1 MALIN
6 NLISNLGSKDPNKK
20 LLSNVNDGQTTSTM
34 EGQGFSDSQYDSMAQ
49 DFAFQA
55 NVKADKARN
64 ELRTEYD
71 RVDDVRSNAVKIGKQ
86 HTFSDSL
93 LMPSWQDS
101 SGNQTSLQGTT
112 NIEAATW
119 STEQGGFE
127 DLKFKQPKGKL
138 LNESDIDSLSN
149 PNMYGQGGS
158 SLTGQACNTYSCA
171 IQREAGATVP
181 KDFSFRRRVDGKMIH
196 LKAGDPVPT
205 LPSNEDMDN
214 LYTQMGYEHVQL
226 KDANLVHENEA
237 TDSNYFANSTYDYD
251 DASSSQDQVTGLE
264 ARDRYKS
271 SIREVDNIEGGDIYR
286 AGFYPSFMKDG
297 SMKSRTSHSMTA
309 GALDKDSEGKY
320 MPNEEGNYQRP
331 FYQNSGYMGS
341 GIDTNYTSRQDEGT
355 YLRYVGNT
363 KDLKKKV
370 NATSFIANATRGNF
384 NKTSKIKPMSGAQIT
399 ANTTGLNSLFK
410 KLKKK

>member
-101 SGNQTSLQGTT
+101 SGNESSLGLA
-112 NIEAATW
+112 NW

-127 DLKFKQPKGKL
+127 GLKFKQPKGKL

-149 PNMYGQGGS
+149 PKMYGEGGG
-158 SLTGQACNTYSCA
+158 LTGAACNTYSCA

-237 TDSNYFANSTYDYD
+237 TDSNYFANSTFDYD
-251 DASSSQDQVTGLE
+251 TASSSQDQVTGLE

-297 SMKSRTSHSMTA
+297 SIKSRTSHSMTA
-309 GALDKDSEGKY
+309 GVLDKDSEGKY

-341 GIDTNYTSRQDEGT
+341 GIDTNYTSRQDKGT

-370 NATSFIANATRGNF
+370 NATSFIASSTRGNF
-384 NKTSKIKPMSGAQIT
+384 NKTYKIKPMGGAQIT